1 MNEVF
6 NTFFLVGD
14 KFMAEL
20 DLRQL
25 GLTYS
30 SRVPFAKDR
39 ERIYKFKEAGDL
51 NYIHENEEEKVCF
64 ANDAAYANRKGL
76 AKKTLSD
83 NIVKHKSCEIALNP
97 QYDRYQRGLASM
109 VHKSFDQKIG

>member
-39 ERIYKFKEAGDL
+39 ERIYKFKEAGAL
-51 NYIHENEEEKVCF
+51 NYIHENE
-64 ANDAAYANRKGL
+64 
-76 AKKTLSD
+76 
-83 NIVKHKSCEIALNP
+83 
-97 QYDRYQRGLASM
+97 
-109 VHKSFDQKIG
+109 